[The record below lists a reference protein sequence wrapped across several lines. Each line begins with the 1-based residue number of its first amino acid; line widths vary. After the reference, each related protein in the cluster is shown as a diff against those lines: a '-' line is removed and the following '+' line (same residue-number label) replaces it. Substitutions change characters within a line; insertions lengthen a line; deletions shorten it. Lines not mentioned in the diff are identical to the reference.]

1 MSFVLPLKLI
11 ILPFSIISKPIESIE
26 AFFEI
31 NLDLSL
37 LDAINFF
44 LLKMTLLPYILNLFD
59 LKITFFFNII
69 SSSVK
74 KFPSF
79 AVTEIFC
86 LLLLIENLGRVISAV
101 FLFIITVLSLLV
113 FD

>member
-37 LDAINFF
+37 LDAIKFF
-44 LLKMTLLPYILNLFD
+44 LLK
-59 LKITFFFNII
+59 
-69 SSSVK
+69 
-74 KFPSF
+74 
-79 AVTEIFC
+79 E
-86 LLLLIENLGRVISAV
+86 
-101 FLFIITVLSLLV
+101 FIIP
-113 FD
+113 